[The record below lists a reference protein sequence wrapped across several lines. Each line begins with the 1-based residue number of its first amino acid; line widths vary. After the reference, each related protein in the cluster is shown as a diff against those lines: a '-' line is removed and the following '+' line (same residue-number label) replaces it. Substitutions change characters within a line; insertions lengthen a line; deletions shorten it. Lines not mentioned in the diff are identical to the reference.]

1 MSPRIGFVFGMV
13 FPTDDLLSE
22 WVATLALAF
31 NDLALVQDRIVA
43 DAETPHRFFYW
54 LRLAIAHFYE
64 AAKYL
69 DDTAEVD
76 EVKAFVATLPAEAQ
90 QHYETCLERYR
101 EQQTPVERLRNQAA
115 FHYPRLQPNRQNR
128 PMKKVLASLAD
139 EAGQI
144 DKGEQNRLRDSRLLF
159 ADDIMSRFFVEAS
172 GGEDALGQVHPNI
185 EAAITAFMR
194 FTQAALDEWFYRAQ
208 QDRGAK
214 LFDFGEGSL
223 PWPGKDVES
232 RGGEM
237 RRTEESQGEA
247 DAASSSETESGGD

>member
-1 MSPRIGFVFGMV
+1 
-13 FPTDDLLSE
+13 
-22 WVATLALAF
+22 
-31 NDLALVQDRIVA
+31 
-43 DAETPHRFFYW
+43 
-54 LRLAIAHFYE
+54 
-64 AAKYL
+64 
-69 DDTAEVD
+69 
-76 EVKAFVATLPAEAQ
+76 
-90 QHYETCLERYR
+90 
-101 EQQTPVERLRNQAA
+101 
-115 FHYPRLQPNRQNR
+115 
-128 PMKKVLASLAD
+128 MKKVLASLAD

-144 DKGEQNRLRDSRLLF
+144 DKGGQNRLRDSRLLF
-159 ADDIMSRFFVEAS
+159 GDDIMSRFFVEAS

-185 EAAITAFMR
+185 EAAISAFMR
-194 FTQAALDEWFYRAQ
+194 FTNAALDEWFYRAQ